1 MSCEPLL
8 HLAPLA
14 GRGRRVAPGEGESLR
29 FECAENPPH
38 PTLSPQGGEREKKM
52 HGTREDD
59 NMAQAVTSEV
69 PKEASST
76 VVAQQSAMLNALPFS
91 DTADFDD
98 ASRGF
103 LGTLENA
110 RIANAQ
116 GRVVWSLEPYGF
128 LSDET
133 APATVNPSL
142 WRQSR
147 LNMQH
152 GLFEGVPGVYQ
163 VRGLDIANM
172 TLLEGERGVI
182 VVDTLTSIEGARA
195 AMELYF
201 AHRGQR
207 PVIAVIFTHTHT
219 DHWGGARGVLDDQTL
234 ASGQVPIIAPN
245 LFMEHAVSEN
255 IIAGPAMLRRAQYQF
270 GPFLAKGPRGQVDC
284 GLGKSMAVGS
294 VALLRPTDLIMETG
308 DKRTIDGL
316 EFEFQMAPN
325 SEAPAEMHF
334 FVPRYKL
341 LNLAENCTHNFH
353 NLLPFR
359 GADVRDA
366 LAWSKYL
373 GEALQMWGGKADA
386 MCGQHHWPVWGKQ
399 RIDTMI
405 RQQRDLYKFA
415 HDETIRLMNHGLTAT
430 EIAETIKLPAS
441 LEGAWHGRGYYGH
454 IRHNVKAIY
463 QKYLGWYDAN
473 PVHLDPLPPVES
485 GKKYVEYMGGAAA
498 ILERAKKDFALGEFR
513 FVAQAVSYLVFAE
526 PDNQAARAL
535 LADTFEQLGYGAES
549 ATWRNAYLFGAQEL
563 RQGMPKAPARPP
575 VPRETLAAL
584 RTGQLWDVLG
594 VRLNGPNA
602 EGKHIVLNW
611 SFTDTKENFV
621 LTLENCAL
629 TYVEGAQAA
638 TADASFS
645 LPRTVLDEVI
655 SSQTSFPEAVA
666 KGNIKY
672 TGNATRLAEL
682 MKLMDEFPRMFEIVE
697 PRRVALN

>member
-1 MSCEPLL
+1 MTEAL
-8 HLAPLA
+8 
-14 GRGRRVAPGEGESLR
+14 
-29 FECAENPPH
+29 
-38 PTLSPQGGEREKKM
+38 
-52 HGTREDD
+52 
-59 NMAQAVTSEV
+59 VTEMPKET
-69 PKEASST
+69 PKEASAS
-76 VVAQQSAMLNALPFS
+76 VVAQNNAMLKALPFS
-91 DTADFDD
+91 DTRDFDD

-103 LGTLENA
+103 IGSIDNA
-110 RIANAQ
+110 KIMSAQ

-128 LSDET
+128 LADEK

-152 GLFEGVPGVYQ
+152 GLFEVVPGVYQ

-172 TLLEGERGVI
+172 TLIEGNSGVI
-182 VVDTLTSIEGARA
+182 VLDTLTSIEGARA

-201 AHRGQR
+201 KHRGKR
-207 PVIAVIFTHTHT
+207 PVTAVIFSHTHT
-219 DHWGGARGVLDDQTL
+219 DHWGGARGVLDDETL
-234 ASGQVPIIAPN
+234 ASGRVPIIAPN

-270 GPFLAKGPRGQVDC
+270 GPLLAKGVRGQVDC
-284 GLGKSMAVGS
+284 GLGKSMAAGS
-294 VALLRPTDLIMETG
+294 VALLRPTDLIMATG

-334 FVPRYKL
+334 YIPRYKL

-386 MCGQHHWPVWGKQ
+386 MCGQHHWPVWGGE

-415 HDETIRLMNHGLTAT
+415 HDQTIRLMNHGLTAA
-430 EIAETIKLPAS
+430 EIAETIRLPAS

-473 PVHLDPLPPVES
+473 PVNLDPLPPVES
-485 GKKYVEYMGGAAA
+485 GKKYVEYMGGADA
-498 ILERAKKDFALGEFR
+498 ILARARKDFAKGEFR
-513 FVAQAVSYLVFAE
+513 FVAQAVSHLVFAE
-526 PDNQAARAL
+526 PDNQAARAM
-535 LADTFEQLGYGAES
+535 LADTFEQLGYAAES
-549 ATWRNAYLFGAQEL
+549 STWRNAYLFGAQEL
-563 RQGMPKAPARPP
+563 RLGMPKTPPRPP
-575 VPRETLAAL
+575 MPRETLAAL
-584 RTGQLWDVLG
+584 RTVQLWDVLG
-594 VRLNGPNA
+594 VRLNGPKA

-611 SFTDTKENFV
+611 SFTDTRETFV

-629 TYVEGAQAA
+629 TYAQGAQAEN
-638 TADASFS
+638 ADASFT
-645 LPRTVLDEVI
+645 LERGTLDEVI
-655 SSQTSFPEAVA
+655 AKQTSFPEAVGA
-666 KGNIKY
+666 GKIRVSGNPM
-672 TGNATRLAEL
+672 RLGEL
-682 MKLMDEFPRMFEIVE
+682 MMLMDEFPRMFEIVE
-697 PRRVALN
+697 PKRTAVS

>member
-1 MSCEPLL
+1 MTQTGS
-8 HLAPLA
+8 
-14 GRGRRVAPGEGESLR
+14 
-29 FECAENPPH
+29 
-38 PTLSPQGGEREKKM
+38 
-52 HGTREDD
+52 
-59 NMAQAVTSEV
+59 SEV
-69 PKEASST
+69 PKDASAP
-76 VVAQQSAMLNALPFS
+76 VVAQHAATLKALPFS
-91 DTADFDD
+91 DTRDFEE

-110 RIANAQ
+110 RITSAQ

-128 LSDET
+128 LSEEK
-133 APATVNPSL
+133 APPTVDPSL

-147 LNMQH
+147 LNMNH
-152 GLFEGVPGVYQ
+152 GLFEVVPGVYQ

-172 TLLEGERGVI
+172 TLIEGERGVI
-182 VVDTLTSIEGARA
+182 VVDALTSIEGARA

-201 AHRGQR
+201 QHRGKR
-207 PVIAVIFTHTHT
+207 VVAAVIFTHTHT
-219 DHWGGARGVLDDQTL
+219 DHWGGARGVLDDAAL
-234 ASGQVPIIAPN
+234 AGGIPIIAPN

-270 GPFLAKGPRGQVDC
+270 GPFLPRGSRGQVDC
-284 GLGKSMAVGS
+284 GLGKSMAAGS
-294 VALLRPTDLIMETG
+294 VALLRPTDLIMATG
-308 DKRTIDGL
+308 DKRSIDGL

-373 GEALQMWGGKADA
+373 GEALQMWSGKADA
-386 MCGQHHWPVWGKQ
+386 MCGQHHWPVWGVE

-415 HDETIRLMNHGLTAT
+415 HDQTIRLMNHGLTAT

-441 LEGAWHGRGYYGH
+441 LDGAWHARGYYGH

-485 GKKYVEYMGGAAA
+485 GKKYVEYMGGAEA
-498 ILERAKKDFALGEFR
+498 ILARAARDFEKGEFR
-513 FVAQAVSYLVFAE
+513 FVAQAVSHLVFAE

-535 LADTFEQLGYGAES
+535 LADSFEQLGYAAES

-563 RQGMPKAPARPP
+563 RQGMPKAPPRPAM
-575 VPRETLAAL
+575 PRETLAAL
-584 RTGQLWDVLG
+584 RTEQLWDVLG
-594 VRLNGPNA
+594 VRLNGPKA

-611 SFTDTKENFV
+611 RFTDTNETFV
-621 LTLENCAL
+621 LNLENCAL
-629 TYVEGAQAA
+629 TFAAGAQAA
-638 TADASFS
+638 TADASFT
-645 LPRTVLDEVI
+645 LARGALDEVI
-655 SSQTSFPEAVA
+655 AKQTTFPEAVTSG
-666 KGNIKY
+666 KIKF
-672 TGNATRLAEL
+672 TGDPMRLGEL
-682 MKLMDEFPRMFEIVE
+682 MALMDEFPRMFEIVE
-697 PRRVALN
+697 PRRVVVS

>member
-1 MSCEPLL
+1 MRTPNL
-8 HLAPLA
+8 
-14 GRGRRVAPGEGESLR
+14 
-29 FECAENPPH
+29 
-38 PTLSPQGGEREKKM
+38 KM
-52 HGTREDD
+52 QRTREDD
-59 NMAQAVTSEV
+59 NMTRTSIGEAPNVAKTEAPKQAT
-69 PKEASST
+69 AS
-76 VVAQQSAMLNALPFS
+76 VAALQTAMLNALPFS

-110 RIANAQ
+110 AITNAQ
-116 GRVVWSLEPYGF
+116 GRVVWSLEAYGF
-128 LSDET
+128 LSEEK

-152 GLFEGVPGVYQ
+152 GLFEVVPGVYQ

-172 TLLEGERGVI
+172 TLVEGERGVI

-201 AHRGQR
+201 QHRGR
-207 PVIAVIFTHTHT
+207 KPVTAVIFTHTHT
-219 DHWGGARGVLDDQTL
+219 DHWGGARGVLDDEML
-234 ASGQVPIIAPN
+234 ATGRVPIIAPN

-284 GLGKSMAVGS
+284 GLGKSMAAGS
-294 VALLRPTDLIMETG
+294 VKLLRPSDLIMQTG

-386 MCGQHHWPVWGKQ
+386 MCGQHHWPVWGKA

-415 HDETIRLMNHGLTAT
+415 HDQTIRLMNHGLTAT

-441 LEGAWHGRGYYGH
+441 LEGAWHARGYYGH

-485 GKKYVEYMGGAAA
+485 GKKYVEYMGGGTA
-498 ILERAKKDFALGEFR
+498 ILDRATKDFANGEFR
-513 FVAQAVSYLVFAE
+513 FVAQVLSHLVFAD
-526 PDNQAARAL
+526 PDNQPARAL
-535 LADTFEQLGYGAES
+535 LADTFEQLGYAAES

-575 VPRETLAAL
+575 MPRETLAAL

-594 VRLNGPNA
+594 VRLNGPKA
-602 EGKHIVLNW
+602 EDKHIVLNW
-611 SFTDTKENFV
+611 SFTDTKESFA

-629 TYVEGAQAA
+629 TYAEGVLAE
-638 TADASFS
+638 TADASFLLERS
-645 LPRTVLDEVI
+645 VLDEVI
-655 SSQTSFPEAVA
+655 ARQTSFPEAVA
-666 KGNIKY
+666 TGKIKF
-672 TGNATRLAEL
+672 TGNAMRLAEL
-682 MKLMDEFPRMFEIVE
+682 MGLMDEFPRMFEIVE
-697 PRRVALN
+697 PKRTAVS

>member
-1 MSCEPLL
+1 MTQ
-8 HLAPLA
+8 
-14 GRGRRVAPGEGESLR
+14 PG
-29 FECAENPPH
+29 
-38 PTLSPQGGEREKKM
+38 
-52 HGTREDD
+52 
-59 NMAQAVTSEV
+59 TSETLKET
-69 PKEASST
+69 PKDASAP
-76 VVAQQSAMLNALPFS
+76 VVAQHAATLKALPFS
-91 DTADFDD
+91 DMRDFDE
-98 ASRGF
+98 AARGF
-103 LGTLENA
+103 LGTVENA
-110 RIANAQ
+110 RIASAQ

-128 LSDET
+128 LADAE
-133 APATVNPSL
+133 APPTVDPSL

-147 LNMQH
+147 LNMHH
-152 GLFEGVPGVYQ
+152 GLFEVVPGVYQ

-172 TLLEGERGVI
+172 TLIEGERGVI

-201 AHRGQR
+201 QHRGKR
-207 PVIAVIFTHTHT
+207 PVAAVIFTHTHT
-219 DHWGGARGVLDDQTL
+219 DHWGGARGVLDDGAIARGT
-234 ASGQVPIIAPN
+234 VPIIAPN

-270 GPFLAKGPRGQVDC
+270 GPFLTKGPRGQVDC
-284 GLGKSMAVGS
+284 GLGKSMAAGS
-294 VALLRPTDLIMETG
+294 VSLLRPTDLIMATG

-334 FVPRYKL
+334 FIPRYKL

-386 MCGQHHWPVWGKQ
+386 MCGQHHWPVWGHE

-415 HDETIRLMNHGLTAT
+415 HDQTIRLMNHGLTAT
-430 EIAETIKLPAS
+430 EIAEVIKLPAS
-441 LEGAWHGRGYYGH
+441 LDGAWHARGYYGH

-473 PVHLDPLPPVES
+473 PVNLDPLPPVEA
-485 GKKYVEYMGGAAA
+485 GRKYVEYMGGADA
-498 ILERAKKDFALGEFR
+498 ILDRARKDFANGEFR
-513 FVAQAVSYLVFAE
+513 FVAQAVSHLVFAD
-526 PDNQAARAL
+526 PDHQAARAL
-535 LADTFEQLGYGAES
+535 LADIFEQLGYAAES

-563 RQGMPKAPARPP
+563 RQGMPKAPPRPP
-575 VPRETLAAL
+575 MPRETLAAL

-594 VRLNGPNA
+594 VRLNGPRA

-611 SFTDTKENFV
+611 NFTDTGETFV

-629 TYVEGAQAA
+629 TYVAGAQAVA
-638 TADASFS
+638 ADAGFT
-645 LPRTVLDEVI
+645 LARGTLDEVI
-655 SSQTSFPEAVA
+655 AKLTSFPDAVA
-666 KGNIKY
+666 SGEIKF
-672 TGNATRLAEL
+672 TGNAMRLGEL
-682 MKLMDEFPRMFEIVE
+682 MALMDEFPRMFEIVE
-697 PRRVALN
+697 PKRATQGA